1 MIITLFFLGATLVIA
16 SVLLILD
23 TQQSRRVNKVLR
35 DTKNVQPLFLIRTAE
50 QKLNMLNA
58 LLYGYSSN
66 IIPNGSKLA
75 TVNDDSRQLLS
86 AQLSVVI
93 GEYKNGEISLQ
104 AYNSKLNEL
113 VKMSKKI
120 KRIPPVHSK

>member
-50 QKLNMLNA
+50 Q
-58 LLYGYSSN
+58 
-66 IIPNGSKLA
+66 
-75 TVNDDSRQLLS
+75 
-86 AQLSVVI
+86 
-93 GEYKNGEISLQ
+93 
-104 AYNSKLNEL
+104 
-113 VKMSKKI
+113 
-120 KRIPPVHSK
+120 